1 MIDVFTD
8 YILTDIGSPITLLL
22 ILVVSIYFIGKFLFK
37 NWGNVKSYFET
48 AYQNRKKK
56 EELYETVQELKK
68 AKEDMVL
75 ELNKAK
81 EDMVNETQLM
91 SKNQQ
96 DFYNTQMQYKEKSQ
110 KLRDR
115 LEEKTNEAV
124 EKADE
129 ANKRSEETLNEIK
142 ELKLLMEQIKD
153 RQEEIDADRKAQ
165 KVNELRQDLI
175 NAYHY
180 FTSLERNPKQE
191 WNEMESHAF
200 WSMFGDYERYGGN
213 DFAHKVI
220 QPAMN
225 KLKVIPITQED

>member
-1 MIDVFTD
+1 MIDTFTE

-22 ILVVSIYFIGKFLFK
+22 ILVVSIYFISKFLFK
-37 NWGNVKSYFET
+37 NWGNIKSYFET

-56 EELYETVQELKK
+56 EELYETVEVLQTNKDDFLNELK
-68 AKEDMVL
+68 ALRKELQDSH
-75 ELNKAK
+75 
-81 EDMVNETQLM
+81 NENLKYRNV
-91 SKNQQ
+91 SQQ
-96 DFYNTQMQYKEKSQ
+96 
-110 KLRDR
+110 LRDN
-115 LEEKTNEAV
+115 LQEETNIAV
-124 EKADE
+124 KKSEE
-129 ANKRSEETLNEIK
+129 ANTRSKETLNEIR
-142 ELKLLMEQIKD
+142 EMRLLMEQIKD

-191 WNEMESHAF
+191 WNEMEAHAF
-200 WSMFGDYERYGGN
+200 WSMFKDYERYGGN
-213 DFAHKVI
+213 DFAHRVI

>member
-1 MIDVFTD
+1 MIDTFTD

-37 NWGNVKSYFET
+37 NWGNIKSYFET

-56 EELYETVQELKK
+56 EELYETVEVLQTNKDDFLNELK
-68 AKEDMVL
+68 ALRKELQDSY
-75 ELNKAK
+75 
-81 EDMVNETQLM
+81 NENLKYRNV
-91 SKNQQ
+91 SQQ
-96 DFYNTQMQYKEKSQ
+96 
-110 KLRDR
+110 LRDN
-115 LEEKTNEAV
+115 LQEETNIAV
-124 EKADE
+124 KKSEE
-129 ANKRSEETLNEIK
+129 ANTRSKETLNEIR
-142 ELKLLMEQIKD
+142 EMRLLMEQIKD

-191 WNEMESHAF
+191 WNEMEAHAF
-200 WSMFGDYERYGGN
+200 WSMFKDYERYGGN
-213 DFAHKVI
+213 DFAHRVI

>member
-1 MIDVFTD
+1 MIDTFTD
-8 YILTDIGSPITLLL
+8 YILSDISSPITLLL

-37 NWGNVKSYFET
+37 NWGNIKSYFET

-56 EELYETVQELKK
+56 EELYETVEVLQTNKDDFLNELK
-68 AKEDMVL
+68 ALRKELQDSH
-75 ELNKAK
+75 
-81 EDMVNETQLM
+81 NENLKYRNV
-91 SKNQQ
+91 SQQ
-96 DFYNTQMQYKEKSQ
+96 
-110 KLRDR
+110 LRDN
-115 LEEKTNEAV
+115 LQEETNIAV
-124 EKADE
+124 KKSEE
-129 ANKRSEETLNEIK
+129 ANTRSKETLNEIR
-142 ELKLLMEQIKD
+142 EMRLLMEQIKD

-180 FTSLERNPKQE
+180 FTSLDRNPKQE

-225 KLKVIPITQED
+225 KLKVIPITQEE

>member
-1 MIDVFTD
+1 MIDTFTE

-37 NWGNVKSYFET
+37 NWGNIKSYFET

-56 EELYETVQELKK
+56 EELYETVEVLQTNKDDFLNELK
-68 AKEDMVL
+68 ALRKELQDSH
-75 ELNKAK
+75 
-81 EDMVNETQLM
+81 NENLKYRNV
-91 SKNQQ
+91 SQQ
-96 DFYNTQMQYKEKSQ
+96 
-110 KLRDR
+110 LRDN
-115 LEEKTNEAV
+115 LQEETNIAV
-124 EKADE
+124 KKSEE
-129 ANKRSEETLNEIK
+129 ANSRSKETLNEIR
-142 ELKLLMEQIKD
+142 EMRLLMEQIKD

-191 WNEMESHAF
+191 WNEMEAHAF
-200 WSMFGDYERYGGN
+200 WSMFKDYERYGGN
-213 DFAHKVI
+213 DFAHRVI

>member
-8 YILTDIGSPITLLL
+8 YILTDIGSPITLLF

-37 NWGNVKSYFET
+37 NWGNIKSYFET

-56 EELYETVQELKK
+56 EELYETVEVLQTNKDDFLNELK
-68 AKEDMVL
+68 ALRKELQDSH
-75 ELNKAK
+75 
-81 EDMVNETQLM
+81 NENLKYRNV
-91 SKNQQ
+91 SQQ
-96 DFYNTQMQYKEKSQ
+96 
-110 KLRDR
+110 LRDN
-115 LEEKTNEAV
+115 LQEETNIAV
-124 EKADE
+124 KKSEE
-129 ANKRSEETLNEIK
+129 ANTRSKETLNEIR
-142 ELKLLMEQIKD
+142 EMRLLMEQIKD

-191 WNEMESHAF
+191 WNEMEAHAF
-200 WSMFGDYERYGGN
+200 WSMFKDYERYGGN
-213 DFAHKVI
+213 DFAHRVI

>member
-1 MIDVFTD
+1 MIDTFTE

-37 NWGNVKSYFET
+37 NWGNIKSYFET

-56 EELYETVQELKK
+56 EELYETVEVLQTNKDDFLNELK
-68 AKEDMVL
+68 ALRKELQDSH
-75 ELNKAK
+75 
-81 EDMVNETQLM
+81 NENLKYRNV
-91 SKNQQ
+91 SQQ
-96 DFYNTQMQYKEKSQ
+96 
-110 KLRDR
+110 LRDN
-115 LEEKTNEAV
+115 LQEETNIAV
-124 EKADE
+124 KKSEE
-129 ANKRSEETLNEIK
+129 ANTRSKETLNEIR
-142 ELKLLMEQIKD
+142 EMRLLMEQIKD

-180 FTSLERNPKQE
+180 FTSLDRNPKQE

-225 KLKVIPITQED
+225 KLKVIPITQEE